1 MSVRTILSSQEH
13 PPLEWVLSLVTRYHS
28 LFESS
33 SIIIV
38 MMLVKAQVAVYGV
51 FLELKEDQLCFTP
64 IIMQSVLEM

>member
-1 MSVRTILSSQEH
+1 M
-13 PPLEWVLSLVTRYHS
+13 EWVLSLVTRYHS

-38 MMLVKAQVAVYGV
+38 MLVKAQVVVYGV

>member
-1 MSVRTILSSQEH
+1 MPLKALILCQEH

-64 IIMQSVLEM
+64 IIMQLVLEM

>member
-1 MSVRTILSSQEH
+1 MPLKALILCQEH

-38 MMLVKAQVAVYGV
+38 MLVKAQVAVYGV